1 MWTSS
6 FLFFF
11 FLLITWPAQVLGNF
25 FAISIYSSRK
35 VGYGCLPTEKG
46 DGRGREAGKDCGEK
60 GSMEGGKFLCGHGQW
75 RPDTEVTGAGGGR
88 AEFGRW
94 GILYPCPPP
103 STNPSLYS
111 CILPLHKPLTYSW
124 DLGYLKEFF
133 HLELEN
139 VFSSLDL
146 WQSASVNLACKPLKL
161 YDSNSCSFYLGT
173 LG

>member
-11 FLLITWPAQVLGNF
+11 FSADHLTSTSPGKLF
-25 FAISIYSSRK
+25 FHFNLSFK
-35 VGYGCLPTEKG
+35 EGCLPTEKG
-46 DGRGREAGKDCGEK
+46 DGRGREAGKD
-60 GSMEGGKFLCGHGQW
+60 GHGQW
-75 RPDTEVTGAGGGR
+75 RPVTEVTGAGGGR

-94 GILYPCPPP
+94 GTLYPCPPP

-124 DLGYLKEFF
+124 DPGYLKEFF
-133 HLELEN
+133 HLELEY

-146 WQSASVNLACKPLKL
+146 WQSVSVNLACKPLKL

>member
-1 MWTSS
+1 MVMGSEGRIRKSPVREVGELSS
-6 FLFFF
+6 
-11 FLLITWPAQVLGNF
+11 
-25 FAISIYSSRK
+25 
-35 VGYGCLPTEKG
+35 E
-46 DGRGREAGKDCGEK
+46 
-60 GSMEGGKFLCGHGQW
+60 
-75 RPDTEVTGAGGGR
+75 GGR

-94 GILYPCPPP
+94 ESWVRKVGDSLPLLPP

-124 DLGYLKEFF
+124 DPGYLKEFF

-146 WQSASVNLACKPLKL
+146 WQSVSVNLACKPLKL